1 MGAECHLLELD
12 YMGVQEHAVI
22 DDFPLHISACHLLSS
37 LNEFDRHLHMIDLEL
52 AHLQYVT
59 SHY

>member
-1 MGAECHLLELD
+1 M
-12 YMGVQEHAVI
+12 QEHAVI

-37 LNEFDRHLHMIDLEL
+37 LNEFDRHLHMMDLEL
-52 AHLQYVT
+52 AYLQYDT